1 MKISKILIAALI
13 LICAIGIV
21 SAADLPDLQVPDT
34 FKDLGGGSYSN
45 EADDIEIDIYNDT
58 DLKSYF
64 TNDTATKL
72 TVTPGKINNTY
83 NFTDD
88 VNELFGICELVKIND
103 DQYVI
108 QVWANS
114 DSSDTSLDRFYDTL
128 EQVNKLNNLTPE
140 DASTL

>member
-21 SAADLPDLQVPDT
+21 SSAELPNLQVPDT
-34 FKDLGGGSYSN
+34 FKDLGDGSYSN

-83 NFTDD
+83 NFTDG

-103 DQYVI
+103 NQYVI

-114 DSSDTSLDRFYDTL
+114 DSSNTSLDRFYDAL
-128 EQVNKLNNLTPE
+128 EEVNKLNNITPE

>member
-1 MKISKILIAALI
+1 MKISKILIATLI

-21 SAADLPDLQVPDT
+21 SSAELPNLQVPDT
-34 FKDLGGGSYSN
+34 FKDLGSGSYSN
-45 EADDIEIDIYNDT
+45 EADNIEIDIFNDT

-83 NFTDD
+83 TYTDGT
-88 VNELFGICELVKIND
+88 NKQFGVSELVKINGE
-103 DQYVI
+103 QYVI
-108 QVWANS
+108 QFWADD
-114 DSSDTSLDRFYDTL
+114 DSSNTSLDRFYDAL
-128 EQVNKLNNLTPE
+128 EQVNKLNNITPE

>member
-21 SAADLPDLQVPDT
+21 SAAELPNLQVPDT

-45 EADDIEIDIYNDT
+45 EADNIEIDIFNDT

-83 NFTDD
+83 TYTDGT
-88 VNELFGICELVKIND
+88 NKQFGVSELVKINGE
-103 DQYVI
+103 QYVI
-108 QVWANS
+108 QFWADD
-114 DSSDTSLDRFYDTL
+114 DSSNTSLDRFYDAL
-128 EQVNKLNNLTPE
+128 EQVNKLNNITPE